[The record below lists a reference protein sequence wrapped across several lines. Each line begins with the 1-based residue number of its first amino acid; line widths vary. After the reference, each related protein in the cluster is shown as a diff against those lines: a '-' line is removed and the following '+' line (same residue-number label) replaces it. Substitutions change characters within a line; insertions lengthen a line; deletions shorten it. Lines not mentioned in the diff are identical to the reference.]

1 MTSVCLCSHCWYT
14 LVGRE
19 KVEGAEGW
27 GGEGWVWKDS
37 HGGFTPIIH
46 TCKRT
51 HTPGTCTH
59 FLHVQYMYMCKHVV
73 SNTLC
78 KCAHKNNSSN
88 HTRYVDMYINC
99 IHRVTEQA
107 YMYTSSPGVLRFEE
121 SQVDRFFNKM
131 FTVDF
136 LTHNN

>member
-19 KVEGAEGW
+19 KVEGAEGM
-27 GGEGWVWKDS
+27 GRRGMGMEGLTWRI
-37 HGGFTPIIH
+37 HTYYTYIIH
-46 TCKRT
+46 T

-121 SQVDRFFNKM
+121 SQVDRFLTKCSQL
-131 FTVDF
+131 TF
-136 LTHNN
+136 LTLNG